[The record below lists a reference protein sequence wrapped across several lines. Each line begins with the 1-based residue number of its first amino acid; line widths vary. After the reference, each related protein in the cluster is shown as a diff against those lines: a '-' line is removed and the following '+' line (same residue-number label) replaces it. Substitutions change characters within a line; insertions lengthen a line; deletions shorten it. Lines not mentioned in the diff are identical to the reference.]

1 MLEIQQYK
9 EMKKIRDDWNTIDK
23 LKYSQK
29 QWEEFK
35 DITHLL
41 HSRFLFED
49 RVQER
54 ELGFGNK
61 YSKEELEHTY
71 TVEKLINEMKS
82 KRENNK
88 LAFECS
94 YKYKYDKLIL
104 SGWEN
109 YNRQHIN
116 IVNKSESKRTD
127 DDKQEREEKEKLL
140 MLARIQKKIG
150 CKLTKE
156 NVFKFSKEIQRSLT
170 SEEKN
175 FVYDYLCKVGK
186 EYTN

>member
-9 EMKKIRDDWNTIDK
+9 EMKKIRDDWNTTDK
-23 LKYSQK
+23 LKYTQK
-29 QWEEFK
+29 QWEEFE
-35 DITHLL
+35 DITYLL
-41 HSRFLFED
+41 HIRFLFEY

-116 IVNKSESKRTD
+116 IANKSESKRIDNSTE
-127 DDKQEREEKEKLL
+127 ERRKKEKLL
-140 MLARIQKKIG
+140 MLARVQKKIG
-150 CKLTKE
+150 CKLTIE
-156 NVFKFSKEIQRSLT
+156 NFLKVPEEIRNSLT
-170 SEEKN
+170 SEEKE
-175 FVYDYLCKVGK
+175 FVYNYTCKIGR
-186 EYTN
+186 E